1 MQPERNEVKNQRVPF
16 DDLSLD
22 PFLKL
27 ADNLGEL
34 EVTIGER
41 ARPVVAELRQ
51 RLRAAVADRARGDLP
66 ESLAQLRGAME
77 RLAAIAGELDPEEGA
92 LMRMVAQRFTEALKL
107 GDKGAAKEAVNLMRH
122 RSGDSKS
129 EDNSKW

>member
-1 MQPERNEVKNQRVPF
+1 MSSNN
-16 DDLSLD
+16 LSLD

-27 ADNLGEL
+27 AENLGEL

-41 ARPVVAELRQ
+41 ARPAVVELRQ
-51 RLRAAVADRARGDLP
+51 RLRAAAASRERGDLP
-66 ESLAQLRGAME
+66 GSLEQLKSAME

-107 GDKGAAKEAVNLMRH
+107 GDKGTAKEVVNLMRH
-122 RSGDSKS
+122 KSGDPKD
-129 EDNSKW
+129 EDSSKW